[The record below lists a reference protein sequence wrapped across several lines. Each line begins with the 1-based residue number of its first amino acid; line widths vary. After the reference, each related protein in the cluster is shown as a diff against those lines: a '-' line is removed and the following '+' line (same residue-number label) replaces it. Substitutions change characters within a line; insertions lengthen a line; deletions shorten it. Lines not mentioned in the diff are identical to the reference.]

1 MKTKRAKSKR
11 INSSTRHKVERKKR
25 EHKRDL
31 RKAAKAMKSAGL
43 GPQRSKR
50 TRETAKLALRV
61 SNSHPDKEE
70 ILTRILQARE
80 QQRVLRADKRKK
92 KAAGEDSEEEGDEQP
107 QEVPQA
113 ANKKALLFVP
123 NSKSNDFSFQFT
135 KALDEIVYPIALDKE
150 ISGEDAAIVEQHGL
164 KAELPSCVYIVTVDS
179 RCAAQSA
186 PWTLIDAIVER
197 AKAYDAA
204 QPAEQPS
211 KKRNRTEEAPAPKA
225 KKAVLILFALAKCDL
240 VSSTAISSQFA
251 LLANAVH
258 HRYFEEST
266 DAKKSSKGQ
275 VSNLTLPGGIEFGF
289 VPVSNQFERCQKQL
303 LKALRRFHAAHAVR
317 DTSAAPTHN
326 MNDKVCAFII
336 GLPNTG
342 RRTLARSLLATG
354 TDSGVAVVPLRAA
367 QVQLIKAKDDAALVN
382 VRFAL
387 PNSKTVT
394 LVLFPEDARYRK
406 ESSRDIVAGDVLFQ
420 PYKVVEHL
428 EDPEMIATAIA
439 QQIVDPVAIA
449 QAFCQVRFTT
459 GDNEEAIKSIWSF
472 LKGIGHTVRREGGFH
487 VSPLF
492 VSTAGTA
499 GQIAATNL
507 TASTNFTSG
516 QQSNK
521 LTLLDSTY
529 SNARPSKLVRL
540 SNVTIKGKGK
550 HQNVKRID
558 GGNALKI
565 GARTFVREVCQGKN
579 IPWAIMRAHDEVLSP
594 QRVAEVSRV
603 FNAIYTSTASITQE
617 ATQRSNAAEFL
628 QLHMDQLTNLL
639 KDVLVL
645 LPNGVVEFSPN
656 AIVPVLH
663 NLDVEEESESESDEE
678 SDVEEDDEEQEG
690 DEEEGDE
697 EDDEEDDDD
706 EELEEG
712 EFSDDE

>member
-11 INSSTRHKVERKKR
+11 MNSSTRHKVERKKR

-61 SNSHPDKEE
+61 SNNHPDKEE
-70 ILTRILQARE
+70 ILTRILQSRE
-80 QQRVLRADKRKK
+80 QQRVQRAEKRQKK
-92 KAAGEDSEEEGDEQP
+92 NAGEESDDEETEQP

-123 NSKSNDFSFQFT
+123 NSKSNDFSFQFI

-150 ISGEDAAIVEQHGL
+150 AAGDDASMVEQHGL
-164 KAELPSCVYIVTVDS
+164 KAELPSCTYIVTVDS
-179 RCAAQSA
+179 RCAVQSA
-186 PWTLIDAIVER
+186 PWTLLDAIVER
-197 AKAYDAA
+197 AKVFDAA

-211 KKRNRTEEAPAPKA
+211 KKRTRTEEVPAPK
-225 KKAVLILFALAKCDL
+225 KKAVLILFALTKCDL

-251 LLANAVH
+251 LLANAIH
-258 HRYFEEST
+258 HRYFEDGTET
-266 DAKKSSKGQ
+266 KKSTKGQ

-303 LKALRRFHAAHAVR
+303 MKALRRFHAAHAVR
-317 DTSAAPTHN
+317 DTSAVPAHN

-367 QVQLIKAKDDAALVN
+367 QVQLMKDKDDATKVN

-394 LVLFPEDARYRK
+394 LVQFPEDARYRK

-449 QAFCQVRFTT
+449 QAFCQVRFIT
-459 GDNEEAIKSIWSF
+459 GDNEEAIKSIWNF
-472 LKGIGHTVRREGGFH
+472 LKGIGYTVRREGGFH

-492 VSTAGTA
+492 VSTSGTA

-550 HQNVKRID
+550 HQNVKRLD

-565 GARTFVREVCQGKN
+565 GARTFVREICQGKN

-603 FNAIYTSTASITQE
+603 FNAIYSSTQSIAQE
-617 ATQRSNAAEFL
+617 ATQRSTPAEFL
-628 QLHMDQLTNLL
+628 ELHMEQLTNLL

-656 AIVPVLH
+656 SIVPVLH
-663 NLDVEEESESESDEE
+663 NLDEEESESESESGSDEE
-678 SDVEEDDEEQEG
+678 LEGEEEENEEDDEEG
-690 DEEEGDE
+690 DDEESGDE
-697 EDDEEDDDD
+697 ED
-706 EELEEG
+706 ELEEG
-712 EFSDDE
+712 DFSADE